1 MIYSNSLNSNEE
13 ISNKL
18 KEQLYKIYNDKKIMK
33 YFKEIDK
40 LEKNNIEYSQNV
52 ILKKDLTKSKI
63 IDYDYLIQKLVYTQ
77 NTNIPILNSKN
88 LEGYSLKCI
97 IPINND
103 FFKGSLIIQTNE
115 YKMSSEIKESFF
127 RFCYGLFFIVQNYIL
142 YGNYE
147 QYRLF

>member
-1 MIYSNSLNSNEE
+1 
-13 ISNKL
+13 
-18 KEQLYKIYNDKKIMK
+18 MK

-40 LEKNNIEYSQNV
+40 LEKKNIEYSQNV

-88 LEGYSLKCI
+88 LEEYSLKCI

-115 YKMSSEIKESFF
+115 YKMSSEIKEAFF

-142 YGNYE
+142 YGSYE

>member
-1 MIYSNSLNSNEE
+1 M
-13 ISNKL
+13 
-18 KEQLYKIYNDKKIMK
+18 
-33 YFKEIDK
+33 
-40 LEKNNIEYSQNV
+40 
-52 ILKKDLTKSKI
+52 
-63 IDYDYLIQKLVYTQ
+63 VYTQ

-142 YGNYE
+142 YGSYE
-147 QYRLF
+147 QYRLFKKRVAKSILFH

>member
-1 MIYSNSLNSNEE
+1 MIYSNSLNSNEK

-52 ILKKDLTKSKI
+52 VLKKDLTKSKI
-63 IDYDYLIQKLVYTQ
+63 IDYNYLIQKLVYTQ

-103 FFKGSLIIQTNE
+103 FFNNSDK
-115 YKMSSEIKESFF
+115 
-127 RFCYGLFFIVQNYIL
+127 
-142 YGNYE
+142 
-147 QYRLF
+147 

>member
-18 KEQLYKIYNDKKIMK
+18 KEQLYKIYDDKKIMK
-33 YFKEIDK
+33 HFKEIDK
-40 LEKNNIEYSQNV
+40 LEKINIEFSQNV

-63 IDYDYLIQKLVYTQ
+63 IDYDYLIQKLVYTK

-97 IPINND
+97 IPISND
-103 FFKGSLIIQTNE
+103 FFKGSLIIQSNE
-115 YKMSSEIKESFF
+115 YKISSEIKEAFF

-142 YGNYE
+142 YGSYE